1 MPCLPFS
8 LPCLQHAEQQAR
20 WAAKVEAL
28 EAEISLQRA
37 GCPPAATS
45 DAAEVVGSKRK
56 QLAPAPP
63 AVAAAPAGDASTAAA
78 ALSDVNVAQVQ
89 AAAPAPK
96 VARLAEDGT
105 AAQAACASSAS
116 AATTD
121 AEEAEEAEEAEA
133 AQAADASTATDA
145 ALAAEVAASDGV
157 VGADR
162 VAGGGGVA
170 GAEGVA
176 GGGVGVSGEEN
187 DGMIAHEPDGEPDH
201 DAVAEDKDGI
211 EEDNE
216 VDMFQEDAEP
226 MALTTPSATP
236 EPRPTERP
244 PPTPIVSAPAAAA
257 AAAGADPSAA
267 LGARGTPPP
276 FEPLAPVAVL
286 LHPGGS
292 SRRGPVVSQQEG
304 AAVQHLLAFPQLKK
318 VGQSLPRTPQETLL
332 VIHANGMLFGF
343 TRSKQIPQPSP
354 VLTPHPPQ
362 SAHAFE
368 AVSTPP
374 PLPPLPQLK
383 PLCVYGN
390 EAVPLLPGHAGH
402 GPGEKVFRSTLIKLH
417 NTDKIIVCVMGSL
430 KLYEVSHEKITQK
443 QGLDPASQTNIER
456 QFEQRMPEVLKNIS
470 QVPAI
475 HPRDN
480 NLYATACTDGTIVVK
495 NFHIEMQHQ
504 VIGEP
509 CISGLH
515 AVTAEELPPTQPP
528 PPTHVFFTPHGSML
542 IVVKTPAPMFPAVR
556 GNSPIQGSDSPPASG
571 ASADD
576 SCAVGLARGG
586 GGGGRSSA
594 TVRPTPAT
602 PPTMLLCYEV
612 PPYAIAPGAREPE
625 EFQTK
630 RSAFPETDDGQR
642 QYEASLKAEKKERK
656 DRTHHELTFWV
667 DEVNR
672 HNRGDRLL
680 PQDPRNVQLLP
691 LGHPIMAVPRPS
703 KLPRLPVHG
712 FPRCTIARE
721 DKEYALLLWAEQAQM
736 WLVAGGAMQ
745 VTATFRSPHLSCV
758 APLEW
763 PTPPP
768 ASAAE
773 MQLTGN
779 WGSGGGLAES
789 VKTTLYWLVGT
800 SHGEVHVLHGD
811 TLARVTSLPAHTAR
825 LASPSAS
832 RALCRTTTHGV
843 LLGSKVPPAVLPA
856 AGGATR
862 SSTASYAEYEAAALA
877 RGDKPV
883 GISALTVIK
892 PDPKPDEPRASAREL
907 AEAALVVGFEDGAAR
922 QYRLVDVLFA
932 ACEGAT
938 RS

>member
-1 MPCLPFS
+1 MS
-8 LPCLQHAEQQAR
+8 R
-20 WAAKVEAL
+20 
-28 EAEISLQRA
+28 QRA
-37 GCPPAATS
+37 GCLPVAPEATATS

-56 QLAPAPP
+56 QLAPPHA
-63 AVAAAPAGDASTAAA
+63 AEAAAPAGDASTVNENRCDASTAAA
-78 ALSDVNVAQVQ
+78 ALSAVDVAQAQ

-96 VARLAEDGT
+96 APRLAEDGT
-105 AAQAACASSAS
+105 AAQAASASSAS
-116 AATTD
+116 AAKTD
-121 AEEAEEAEEAEA
+121 AEEVEEAEEAKEAKEAKEAEA

-145 ALAAEVAASDGV
+145 ASD
-157 VGADR
+157 
-162 VAGGGGVA
+162 GVA
-170 GAEGVA
+170 GADVVAGADGVA
-176 GGGVGVSGEEN
+176 GGGMGGSGEEN
-187 DGMIAHEPDGEPDH
+187 DAMIAHEPDGEPDH

-216 VDMFQEDAEP
+216 VEMFQEDNEVEMFEEDAEP
-226 MALTTPSATP
+226 LALTTPSATP
-236 EPRPTERP
+236 APRRTDRPTP
-244 PPTPIVSAPAAAA
+244 LPMVSAPSVAAA
-257 AAAGADPSAA
+257 AAAGADPSTA
-267 LGARGTPPP
+267 LGAWGTPPH

-286 LHPGGS
+286 LHPGGI

-318 VGQSLPRTPQETLL
+318 VGPGLPRAPQETLL
-332 VIHANGMLFGF
+332 VIHANGMMFGF

-354 VLTPHPPQ
+354 LLASPHPQ

-368 AVSTPP
+368 AAPTPP
-374 PLPPLPQLK
+374 ALPPLPQLR

-430 KLYEVSHEKITQK
+430 KLYEVPHEKITQK

-504 VIGEP
+504 VIGQP

-515 AVTAEELPPTQPP
+515 AVTAEELPVAQPP

-556 GNSPIQGSDSPPASG
+556 GNTPTQSSDSPPASG

-586 GGGGRSSA
+586 GGRSSD
-594 TVRPTPAT
+594 TVRPTPATPAT

-630 RSAFPETDDGQR
+630 RSAFPESDDGQR
-642 QYEASLKAEKKERK
+642 QYEAALKAEKKEKK
-656 DRTHHELTFWV
+656 DRTHHDLTFWV

-680 PQDPRNVQLLP
+680 PQDPRNVQLIP

-773 MQLTGN
+773 MQLNGH

-789 VKTTLYWLVGT
+789 TKTTLYWLVGT
-800 SHGEVHVLHGD
+800 SRGEVHVLHGD
-811 TLARVTSLPAHTAR
+811 TLARVTILPAHTAR

-938 RS
+938 RA